1 MSRVSQKPY
10 QHWQLRLL
18 CGYAREMTPGAVQII
33 ADARGAMQRRDG
45 AAARRLLSQLAEA
58 DTPWLLLAQA
68 CNLEGDDAG
77 EHAALQKQLE
87 ADPRHLPALILS
99 GELKIR
105 AGDDR
110 AANSF
115 FQAALNQAAAMP
127 SVPPALHP
135 MLKRAQD
142 FTSKLRAKFEDHL
155 LTQLAQ
161 SGLSRDGRMGTA
173 IDLLLGRKQLY
184 LQQPS
189 SFYFPGLPQR
199 QFYERDEFEWL
210 SEVEA
215 LVPQMQAE
223 LRAVLAEGQNF
234 APYVEVSQDRPQA
247 SNPLIN
253 DPSWGAFYFW
263 RNGEIVSENAA
274 RSPATMRALELAP
287 MPRIDKRSPIALWSL
302 LKPGTHIQPHHGLL
316 NTRLICHIPLI
327 VPEDCAIR
335 VGNETRAWRAGEAL
349 IFDDS
354 FEHEAWN
361 RSEDTRV
368 ILLFE
373 IWRPEISD
381 DERTALTA
389 IFETINDYQGVPEDA
404 G

>member
-1 MSRVSQKPY
+1 
-10 QHWQLRLL
+10 
-18 CGYAREMTPGAVQII
+18 MTQGAVQII
-33 ADARGAMQRRDG
+33 ADARAAMQRRDG
-45 AAARRLLSQLAEA
+45 AATKRLLSQLAEA

-68 CNLEGDDAG
+68 CNLEGDEAG
-77 EHAALQKQLE
+77 EQAALQKQLE
-87 ADPRHLPALILS
+87 SDPRHLPALILS
-99 GELKIR
+99 GEMKLR

-142 FTSKLRAKFEDHL
+142 FTTKLRAKFEDHL
-155 LTQLAQ
+155 LNQLTQA
-161 SGLSRDGRMGTA
+161 GLSREGRMGTA

-199 QFYERDEFEWL
+199 QFYEREEFAWL

-223 LRAVLAEGQNF
+223 LAAVLADGQDF
-234 APYVEVSQDRPQA
+234 APYVEVSGDRPRA
-247 SNPLIN
+247 LNPLIN
-253 DPSWGAFYFW
+253 NPSWGAFYFW
-263 RNGEIVSENAA
+263 RNGEIVPENAD
-274 RSPATMRALELAP
+274 RCPATMRAVDLAP

-335 VGNETRAWRAGEAL
+335 VGNETRSWRAGEAL

-361 RSEDTRV
+361 RSDDTRV

-381 DERTALTA
+381 DERAALTA